1 MSNENTINYSDNTA
15 TFETA
20 MSLIS
25 ANKNVPAEF
34 KDEFSVYEMIAENNK
49 LEELNG
55 LTVQPVV
62 VFYNLEKYKNED
74 TDETEEDLKTYVL
87 AQLDDGTFKMF
98 NGFSLTFRLKMEL
111 LQGVFK
117 NKLPKIAVTKVSK
130 GMKQEYVIKPIKE

>member
-25 ANKNVPAEF
+25 ANKSVPAEF

-55 LTVQPVV
+55 MTVQPLI
-62 VFYNLEKYKNED
+62 VFYNMEKYKNED
-74 TDETEEDLKTYVL
+74 TDETEEDLKTYML
-87 AQLDDGTFKMF
+87 AQLEDGSVKMY
-98 NGFSLTFRLKMEL
+98 NGFSLTFRLKIEL

-117 NKLPKIAVTKVSK
+117 NKLPKIAITKVSK